1 MTWPLSAEE
10 YAETKERLDAAGVPE
25 GRVRRY
31 VLEGPDA
38 LKMSVDDVYRAMA
51 AQGLRPLTP
60 PAKETMDNLLKGD
73 GAC

>member
-10 YAETKERLDAAGVPE
+10 YAETKARLDAAGVLG

-31 VLEGPDA
+31 CLEGPDA
-38 LKMSVDDVYRAMA
+38 LKMSVDDVYRAMG

-60 PAKETMDNLLKGD
+60 SAKNTAARLEG
-73 GAC
+73 GHRA

>member
-10 YAETKERLDAAGVPE
+10 YAKEKARLDAAGVPE

-31 VLEGPDA
+31 CLEGPDV
-38 LKMSVDDVYRAMA
+38 LKMSVDDVYRAMF

-60 PAKETMDNLLKGD
+60 SAKETSDALLKGD
-73 GAC
+73 GQ